1 MGNNR
6 QPSIVRNRQQ
16 LVVLENCLAALKQM
30 TLGLVQHDLLD
41 LEQSLEQEAQLV
53 AQLAILQ
60 ESPSSSDMRAD
71 RIEASLES
79 MTRNPEE
86 QEIDGFRTER
96 LELLESLKRVARE
109 IQAANALNSIL
120 VDNGLRFSHTLLSA
134 ICPPSSYRPLI
145 THQPPIGAEVPVQSL
160 ISVQS

>member
-6 QPSIVRNRQQ
+6 QSSIVRKRQQ

-30 TLGLVQHDLLD
+30 TLGLVQHDLLG
-41 LEQSLEQEAQLV
+41 LEQSLEQEARLVGQLT
-53 AQLAILQ
+53 ILQ
-60 ESPSSSDMRAD
+60 ESPSSLEVRAD

-86 QEIDGFRTER
+86 QEIDSFQTEG
-96 LELLESLKRVARE
+96 LELLESLKRVGRE

-120 VDNGLRFSHTLLSA
+120 ADSGVRFSHTLLSV
-134 ICPPSSYRPLI
+134 ICPPFSYRPLI
-145 THQPPIGAEVPVQSL
+145 THQPPISSEVPVRFL

>member
-6 QPSIVRNRQQ
+6 QPSIVRNRQE
-16 LVVLENCLAALKQM
+16 LVVLEKCLAALKQM
-30 TLGLVQHDLLD
+30 TLSLVQHDLWD

-53 AQLAILQ
+53 AQLVILQ
-60 ESPSSSDMRAD
+60 ESPSSSDARAD
-71 RIEASLES
+71 RIEASFES
-79 MTRNPEE
+79 MTPEE
-86 QEIDGFRTER
+86 QEIDGFRAER

-120 VDNGLRFSHTLLSA
+120 VDNGLRFSDTLLSV
-134 ICPPSSYRPLI
+134 ICPPSSYRSLI